1 MDGEAALLEGSGVV
15 LAVDDHEQNLELVEE
30 ILSSEGFTVETA
42 ADGEAALES
51 VARRPP
57 DCIVLDVMMP
67 RLDGFETCRRLKAD
81 RKTRGIP
88 VVMLTALSEVDDKIT
103 GLESGA
109 DDFLN
114 KPVDRRELV
123 ARVRSLVKIKRLNEE
138 LDTSESIIFSMERA
152 LDGKHPMLVG
162 HSERVAIFALQLG
175 RAVGLEPQALDVVG
189 RAAYLH
195 DLGKIGV
202 PEALLIAERPLE
214 RDEQAQYRRHPEMGE
229 KILAPLRSFAPV
241 RRLIRAHHERLDG
254 SGYPDRLSGASFPLE
269 AEIVALA
276 NFYEEALSRGGG
288 AEGAALVRGAVAR
301 GEFHRELAE
310 LLLKQPP
317 LTNELMAGGWQALLP
332 ASTAPRAGKI
342 LVADDSGSNRDFFQ
356 EVLGARGHE
365 VVTVEGGGAL
375 LDRVSALAPDL
386 VIVDIRMPD
395 LDGFAVCKA
404 LKQAPDTEFLP
415 VILVT
420 AMRGDLNRKHG
431 IAVGADDFLM
441 APINR
446 LELGARVQSLL
457 RMRQYYRDLEE
468 HQHVILSLATALEA
482 KDPYTRG
489 HSERVGMWA
498 GRLARELGLG
508 EDQVELMRVAGLL
521 HDIGKIGIP
530 ERIIN
535 KPGRLTEAEFKTIMT
550 HPPRGETMCKP
561 LRTVQAALPLI
572 RHHHERY
579 NGRGYPDHLVGEQIP
594 YGARVLA
601 LADAWDALT
610 SERSYRKTLE
620 QADALKILADE
631 TERGLWDPKMF
642 AALDVLVRRGFA
654 TAT

>member
-1 MDGEAALLEGSGVV
+1 MDGEKALLDAGGLV
-15 LAVDDHEQNLELVEE
+15 LAVDDHVQNLELVEE

-42 ADGEAALES
+42 ADGQAALDA
-51 VARRPP
+51 VKRRAP

-67 RLDGFETCRRLKAD
+67 RLDGFETCRRLKND
-81 RKTRGIP
+81 RATRAIP
-88 VVMLTALSEVDDKIT
+88 IVMLTALSEVDDKVK

-114 KPVDRRELV
+114 KPVDRRELQ
-123 ARVRSLVKIKRLNEE
+123 ARVRSLVKIKRLHDE
-138 LDTSESIIFSMERA
+138 LDTSETIIFSMEHA
-152 LDGKHPMLVG
+152 LEGKHPLLGG
-162 HSERVAIFALQLG
+162 HSERVAILSLMLG
-175 RAVGLEPQALDVVG
+175 RALELAPTALDVVG

-202 PEALLIAERPLE
+202 PEALLGAERPLE
-214 RDEQAQYRRHPEMGE
+214 RDERVVYERHPEIGA
-229 KILAPLRSFAPV
+229 KILEPLRSFAGV
-241 RRLIRAHHERLDG
+241 RRVIRAHHERLDG
-254 SGYPDRLSGASFPLE
+254 SGYPDGVSGAAISTE
-269 AEIVALA
+269 GEIVALA

-301 GEFHRELAE
+301 GEFRRELAE
-310 LLLKQPP
+310 QLLRLPAVS
-317 LTNELMAGGWQALLP
+317 NEQLSRGWQALLP
-332 ASTAPRAGKI
+332 AALPARPGKI
-342 LVADDSGSNRDFFQ
+342 VVADDAGTNREFFG
-356 EVLGARGHE
+356 EVLAQAGHE
-365 VVTVEGGGAL
+365 VIALNGGRAL
-375 LDRVSALAPDL
+375 LDGVAALDPDL
-386 VIVDIRMPD
+386 VIVDVRMPD
-395 LDGFAVCKA
+395 LDGFAVCSA
-404 LKQAPDTEFLP
+404 LKKAPDTEFLP

-420 AMRGDLNRKHG
+420 AMRGELNKRHSLS
-431 IAVGADDFLM
+431 VGADDFLI

-446 LELGARVQSLL
+446 LELQARVQSLL
-457 RMRQYYRDLEE
+457 RMRQLYLELEE

-489 HSERVGMWA
+489 HSERVGQWA
-498 GRLARELGLG
+498 GKLARELGMP
-508 EDQVELMRVAGLL
+508 DADVELMRVAGLL

-550 HPPRGETMCKP
+550 HPPRGETMCRP

-601 LADAWDALT
+601 LADAFDALT
-610 SERSYRKTLE
+610 SERSYRKTLPRDE
-620 QADALKILADE
+620 ALRILTDE

-642 AALDVLVRRGFA
+642 AALVALLRREP
-654 TAT
+654 